1 MRFLIPALILLVSPA
16 YAWDFTAAPICT
28 LSHSTAE
35 AEVRVTYDPRIPIYA
50 ITLRRTDPWPAAPV
64 FALRFDGA
72 RRSQIA
78 TARHTTDDAGRS
90 LTVTDH
96 GFGNVLDGLEFNDT
110 ATAKIGDVSL
120 TIALT
125 GAAPEVHKFRD
136 CTLAGLA

>member
-1 MRFLIPALILLVSPA
+1 MR
-16 YAWDFTAAPICT
+16 
-28 LSHSTAE
+28 
-35 AEVRVTYDPRIPIYA
+35 RN
-50 ITLRRTDPWPAAPV
+50 DPWPTVPV

-78 TARHTTDDAGRS
+78 TERHTTNDAGTS

-110 ATAKIGDVSL
+110 ATAKIGDVAL
-120 TIALT
+120 TIPLT
-125 GAAPEVHKFRD
+125 GAAPEVRKFRE